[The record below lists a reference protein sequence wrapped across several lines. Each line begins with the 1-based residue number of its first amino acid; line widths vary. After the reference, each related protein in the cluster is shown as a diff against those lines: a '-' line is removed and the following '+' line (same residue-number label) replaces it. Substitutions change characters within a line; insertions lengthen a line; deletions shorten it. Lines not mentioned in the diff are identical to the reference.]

1 LEDLDA
7 EVDINSAW
15 KTIKENIEISAKKEP
30 RLLRIEGT

>member
-15 KTIKENIEISAKKEP
+15 KTIEENIKMSAKKF